1 MDCVVVSK
9 NKSPPP
15 RDSYLSSS
23 SFSETSQSKRAN
35 DDYSKNASSS
45 ESLS

>member
-9 NKSPPP
+9 NKSP

-35 DDYSKNASSS
+35 NDYSKNASSS